1 MYYFLLQNFKNMFE
15 ILKKAINCLHKRTD
29 MYITDFSSLRFAEHI
44 RPCNKRRHLRQSLAT
59 TCTCLIIV
67 SHKSASPLLLP
78 LLSPL
83 CAYMCSRFLRISFF
97 PQFPSRSSFD
107 VQTVFIFGTHDI
119 SISNTFL

>member
-15 ILKKAINCLHKRTD
+15 MLKKAINCLHKRTD

-59 TCTCLIIV
+59 TCTCLTTV
-67 SHKSASPLLLP
+67 SHKSASPLLLL

-83 CAYMCSRFLRISFF
+83 CAYMCSRFLRISSF

-107 VQTVFIFGTHDI
+107 VFIFGTHDI

>member
-15 ILKKAINCLHKRTD
+15 ILKKAINCLYKRTD

-83 CAYMCSRFLRISFF
+83 CAYMCSRFLRISLF